1 MAPGAILVLFLC
13 FVCRVFISIGVTFGL
28 GLRLIRRRASCV
40 RCKRS
45 RWRMF
50 NLLNRAFRAL
60 NLSVMSLQLSV
71 TIDPIKERGGGAVR
85 HRTGSPKWV
94 EASETRSA
102 QDLSHTRSF

>member
-1 MAPGAILVLFLC
+1 MAPGAIPVLFL
-13 FVCRVFISIGVTFGL
+13 RLERWGFIGIGVAFGL
-28 GLRLIRRRASCV
+28 GLRLILRRASCI

-50 NLLNRAFRAL
+50 NLLNRAFMAL

-85 HRTGSPKWV
+85 HRTGIPRV
-94 EASETRSA
+94 E
-102 QDLSHTRSF
+102 